1 MENSKIYI
9 FELPTGRFVKAYAR
23 SMYEA
28 REKVWIKHQEL
39 ESDRNKYKL
48 ISKKK

>member
-1 MENSKIYI
+1 MESSKIYI

-28 REKVWIKHQEL
+28 REKVWVKHQER

-48 ISKKK
+48 VFKTK